1 MLEKNEVEPALKR
14 MASLSGCS
22 IQVKVSKQ
30 KLTLTGIVHSL
41 DQKGEA
47 ERVAWKAVG
56 IWSVANELVIELG

>member
-14 MASLSGCS
+14 MVSLSGCS